1 MAPDDAVGRTSLKPT
16 EQTRLAPSTRRLSWR
31 RSVKYIGFVAVIA
44 ALAVGVGYWIIGQI
58 NYVHIVDA
66 RIDGDVKTI
75 STRLSGFATALNV
88 SEGDRVSRGDL
99 LVRIDDR
106 EARLQL
112 RELDYAVEGTNAQ
125 HRETQARIEMLD
137 QTTTSQIAA
146 RRSDLLA
153 AQAEVSVRRSRLKL
167 SRDEFAR
174 ADSLKSRGVGS
185 TQNWQNLQTGV
196 ETVRQEVAKARA
208 EVEAA
213 KAVLVSAQAARSEME
228 VLRHD
233 LARLDSQRELTM
245 AQRQRKQIEIDD
257 LQILSPVDAIIDKT
271 FVSSGEFLQA
281 GQRLLLLHDPDRVWI
296 EANVKETRVRNLQLG
311 QSVRVHVDAYPDHE
325 FVGTLERI
333 GDVTTSQFALLPAPN
348 PSGNFTK
355 VTQRVPIRIALEQ
368 TEGLLRPGM
377 MVELDIEIYV
387 GNR

>member
-1 MAPDDAVGRTSLKPT
+1 MAPDDAAGRSSLEVT
-16 EQTRLAPSTRRLSWR
+16 DGANLASPSRAPGRRR
-31 RSVKYIGFVAVIA
+31 YAKFIAFIVVIA
-44 ALAVGVGYWIIGQI
+44 VLAAGVGNWVIGQI

-75 STRLSGFATALNV
+75 STRLSGFVTELNV
-88 SEGDRVSRGDL
+88 SEGDRIKRGDV

-112 RELDYAVEGTNAQ
+112 LEFDYAVEGTEAQ
-125 HRETQARIEMLD
+125 LSQTRARIEMLD
-137 QTTTSQIAA
+137 RTTASGIAA
-146 RRSDLLA
+146 RHSDLVA
-153 AQAEVSVRRSRLKL
+153 ARAEVSVRRSKLKL
-167 SRDEFAR
+167 AQDEFTR
-174 ADSLKSRGVGS
+174 ADSLKLRGVVS
-185 TQNWQNLQTGV
+185 TQRWQSLQTGV
-196 ETVRQEVAKARA
+196 ETVRQELAKARA

-213 KAVLVSAQAARSEME
+213 AAALVSAEVARSEME

-233 LARLDSQRELTM
+233 LTRLGAQRELTI
-245 AQRQRKQIEIDD
+245 AQRRRKQIDIDD
-257 LQILSPVDAIIDKT
+257 MTVLSPVDAIIDKT
-271 FVSSGEFLQA
+271 FVSSGEMAQA

-296 EANVKETRVRNLQLG
+296 EANVRETKVRNLQLG
-311 QSVRVHVDAYPDHE
+311 QAVAIRVDAYPNHK

-355 VTQRVPIRIALEQ
+355 VTQRVPIRIAVDQ

-377 MVELDIEIYV
+377 MVELKIDIDV
-387 GNR
+387 GVR

>member
-1 MAPDDAVGRTSLKPT
+1 MAPDDAAGRPSLEMT
-16 EQTRLAPSTRRLSWR
+16 AGTNLASPSRAPGRRR
-31 RSVKYIGFVAVIA
+31 YAKFIAFIVVIA
-44 ALAVGVGYWIIGQI
+44 ALAAGVGNWVIGQI

-75 STRLSGFATALNV
+75 STRLSGFVTELNV
-88 SEGDRVSRGDL
+88 SEGDRIKRGDV

-112 RELDYAVEGTNAQ
+112 LELDYAVEGTEAQ
-125 HRETQARIEMLD
+125 LSQTRARIEMLD
-137 QTTTSQIAA
+137 RTTASGIAA
-146 RRSDLLA
+146 RHSDLVA
-153 AQAEVSVRRSRLKL
+153 ARAEVSVRQSKLKL
-167 SRDEFAR
+167 AQDEFTR
-174 ADSLKSRGVGS
+174 ADSLKRRGVVS
-185 TQNWQNLQTGV
+185 TQRWQSLQTGV
-196 ETVRQEVAKARA
+196 ETVRQELAKARA

-213 KAVLVSAQAARSEME
+213 AAALVSAEVARSEME

-233 LARLDSQRELTM
+233 LTRLGAQRELTI
-245 AQRQRKQIEIDD
+245 AQRRRKQIDIDD
-257 LQILSPVDAIIDKT
+257 MTVLSPVDAIIDKT
-271 FVSSGEFLQA
+271 FVSSGEMAQA

-296 EANVKETRVRNLQLG
+296 EANVRETKVRNLQLG
-311 QSVRVHVDAYPDHE
+311 QAVAIRVDAYPNHE

-355 VTQRVPIRIALEQ
+355 VTQRVPIRIAVDQ

-377 MVELDIEIYV
+377 MVELDIDINV
-387 GNR
+387 GVR

>member
-1 MAPDDAVGRTSLKPT
+1 MAPDDAASRPVLEPTLATNLASPSRARGGR
-16 EQTRLAPSTRRLSWR
+16 RY
-31 RSVKYIGFVAVIA
+31 VKFLVFIVVIA
-44 ALAVGVGYWIIGQI
+44 ASAAGAGHWVIGQI

-66 RIDGDVKTI
+66 RIDGDVKII
-75 STRLSGFATALNV
+75 STRLPGFVTELNV
-88 SEGDRVSRGDL
+88 SEGDRVKRGDV

-112 RELDYAVEGTNAQ
+112 LELDYAVSGTDAQ
-125 HRETQARIEMLD
+125 LGQTQARIEMLD
-137 QTTTSQIAA
+137 RTTASGIAA

-153 AQAEVSVRRSRLKL
+153 AKAEVSVRRSKLKL
-167 SRDEFAR
+167 AQDEFVR
-174 ADSLKSRGVGS
+174 ADSLKQRGVVS
-185 TQNWQNLQTGV
+185 TQRWQTLQSGV
-196 ETVRQEVAKARA
+196 ETARQEIAKARA

-213 KAVLVSAQAARSEME
+213 AAALVSAEAARSEMG

-233 LARLDSQRELTM
+233 LTRLGAQRESTL
-245 AQRQRKQIEIDD
+245 AQRGRKQIEIEDMRV
-257 LQILSPVDAIIDKT
+257 LSPVDAIIDKT
-271 FVSSGEFLQA
+271 FVSSGEMAQA

-296 EANVKETRVRNLQLG
+296 EANVKETQVRNLQLG
-311 QSVRVHVDAYPDHE
+311 QAVEIHVDAYPDHN

-355 VTQRVPIRIALEQ
+355 VTQRVPIRIAVDQ

-377 MVELDIEIYV
+377 MVELTIEINV
-387 GNR
+387 GDR